1 MEHDHDPG
9 ERRINLQIDERHL
22 GGVYAN
28 FANVSFSNY
37 EFTVTFSRID
47 YEMEEGDLPGVVVSR
62 VNMSPTFMHELL
74 EAMQDA
80 WSKYTTVKGIQDL
93 PEAPGPP
100 RPPHD

>member
-1 MEHDHDPG
+1 VEEERDPT

-22 GGVYAN
+22 SGVYAN

-62 VNMSPTFMHELL
+62 VNMSPTFMRELV

-100 RPPHD
+100 RD

>member
-1 MEHDHDPG
+1 VNEERDPG

-22 GGVYAN
+22 SGVYAN

-62 VNMSPTFMHELL
+62 VNMSPTFMRELL

-100 RPPHD
+100 RD

>member
-1 MEHDHDPG
+1 VDEERDPA

-22 GGVYAN
+22 SGVYAN

-62 VNMSPTFMHELL
+62 VNMSPTFMRELL

-100 RPPHD
+100 RD

>member
-1 MEHDHDPG
+1 MDEERDPA

-22 GGVYAN
+22 SGVYAN

-62 VNMSPTFMHELL
+62 VNMSPTFMRELV

-100 RPPHD
+100 RD

>member
-1 MEHDHDPG
+1 VDEERNPA

-22 GGVYAN
+22 SGVYAN

-62 VNMSPTFMHELL
+62 VNMSPTFMRELV

-100 RPPHD
+100 RD

>member
-1 MEHDHDPG
+1 MEEERDPA

-22 GGVYAN
+22 SGVYAN

-62 VNMSPTFMHELL
+62 VNMSPTFMRELV

-100 RPPHD
+100 RD

>member
-1 MEHDHDPG
+1 VDEERDPA

-22 GGVYAN
+22 SGVYAN

-62 VNMSPTFMHELL
+62 VNMSPTFMRELV

-100 RPPHD
+100 RD